1 MGGKGGD
8 TSTPPPVTAA
18 PANNDMAMME
28 MMMAMMSSMGSM
40 ETPDAPAAIEAPE
53 VETATPIDWASQM
66 EDLGAKAKYDADDAA
81 AERKGRLSTIHSSL
95 TDDDEETEMT
105 TSLLG

>member
-1 MGGKGGD
+1 MGNKGGD
-8 TSTPPPVTAA
+8 TAAPPPVTAA

-40 ETPDAPAAIEAPE
+40 ETPDAPTPIDAPE
-53 VETATPIDWASQM
+53 VVESTPIDWATQM
-66 EDLGAKAKYDADDAA
+66 EDLGAKATYDADDAA
-81 AERKGRLSTIHSSL
+81 DERKGRLSTIHSSL
-95 TDDDEETEMT
+95 TDDDEDTEMT